1 MLAWTG
7 NGPYPPLETYI
18 PAEPPNKKVDA
29 IAQAWGI
36 HEPEPYEEF
45 FAGGGKAGGDN
56 TPTGSIRAGKEGH
69 DSSRNNAGKR
79 AKDGRDTQD
88 RNYLDE
94 DQVPTRRPARRAIP
108 PPQPIFAPGAD
119 MPLTDEPSS
128 SPPSGIP
135 KRSKSIMNRIRRMR
149 DSPNVPVDQGAYPP
163 NLAYDSPPSPS
174 ENTYPGRPGHKH
186 QNSFLGKFSGGPQR
200 RSSKDETSPSSDASE
215 KFVYVDAVRGSKDS
229 QRKELPPTPLSSG
242 NVNTP
247 EDNPAGYFED
257 LNGSGGAL
265 GRKSS
270 LLRKV
275 GRAVRGK

>member
-7 NGPYPPLETYI
+7 NGPYPPIEAYI

-45 FAGGGKAGGDN
+45 FAGGGKAGADI
-56 TPTGSIRAGKEGH
+56 TPAGSIRAGKEGL
-69 DSSRNNAGKR
+69 DSSKRR
-79 AKDGRDTQD
+79 AKDGRDEAN
-88 RNYLDE
+88 RNYLEE
-94 DQVPTRRPARRAIP
+94 DPIQTRRPARRTIP

-119 MPLTDEPSS
+119 MPLMDEPSS
-128 SPPSGIP
+128 SPPSGSP

-149 DSPNVPVDQGAYPP
+149 DSPNVPVDQGAYPANP
-163 NLAYDSPPSPS
+163 IYNSPPSPS

-186 QNSFLGKFSGGPQR
+186 QNSFLGKFNGGPQR
-200 RSSKDETSPSSDASE
+200 RTSKDDTSPQSDASE
-215 KFVYVDAVRGSKDS
+215 KFVYVDAVRRSKDS

-247 EDNPAGYFED
+247 ETNVDGYFED
-257 LNGSGGAL
+257 ANASGGGI
-265 GRKSS
+265 GRKGS